1 MKISEI
7 LHEAAD
13 VYLWDGVAKHNY
25 KNEYSCDAVQTAA
38 FVNGYRSLQIDDI
51 KDGLKEMGLNTNGF
65 GEFSEYITGVDR
77 QSARHNWLKFAA
89 MIAEEQ
95 GV

>member
-13 VYLWDGVAKHNY
+13 VYLWDGIEDDHDKQL
-25 KNEYSCDAVQTAA
+25 YSCDAINTATENTQT
-38 FVNGYRSLQIDDI
+38 LLKI
-51 KDGLKEMGLNTNGF
+51 KSGLKEMGLNT
-65 GEFSEYITGVDR
+65 ETFSEFKEFPYGEQR
-77 QSARHNWLKFAA
+77 QSARYTWLKFAA